1 MVPTMILPRFLAIA
15 SYTAIVSY
23 THVCLHA
30 RSRLSLS
37 RTGRTCVGS
46 WSVRSERMSCEIL
59 SPEPGPIAPLSAAQ

>member
-15 SYTAIVSY
+15 SYTAIVFY
-23 THVCLHA
+23 TCL
-30 RSRLSLS
+30 RTREKSSLAVS
-37 RTGRTCVGS
+37 HRRTCVGS